1 MDQNRTAM
9 EAEIV
14 TNKRREKIGDMM
26 KKAHCRLVE
35 EDEIVTEIVVPASI
49 REYRTGY
56 DKYRVRDSHDFAV
69 VSVASA
75 YKLEDGKVAVAE
87 SCIWLMG
94 RYRPRELRL
103 SFTPGADLFVRVDMF
118 GANEGPGIEEP
129 CEHSLLLVEA
139 MSKTA
144 QVLEEDG
151 AVVGLQLALA
161 GEA

>member
-1 MDQNRTAM
+1 MNAQDRVSLTLPAR
-9 EAEIV
+9 AEYLLV
-14 TNKRREKIGDMM
+14 
-26 KKAHCRLVE
+26 ARL
-35 EDEIVTEIVVPASI
+35 T
-49 REYRTGY
+49 
-56 DKYRVRDSHDFAV
+56 
-69 VSVASA
+69 ASA
-75 YKLEDGKVAVAE
+75 VLERMGFTLDQIEDGKVAVAE

-94 RYRPRELRL
+94 CYRPRELRL

-118 GANEGPGIEEP
+118 GVNEGPGIEEP